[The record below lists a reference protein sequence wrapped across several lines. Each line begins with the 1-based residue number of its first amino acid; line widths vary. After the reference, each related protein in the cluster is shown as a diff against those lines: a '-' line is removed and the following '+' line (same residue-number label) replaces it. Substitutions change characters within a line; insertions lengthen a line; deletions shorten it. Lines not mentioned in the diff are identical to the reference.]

1 MDQVKLFEDLLT
13 EASKIQY
20 ESRDNFPLLE
30 ERAKMYVRKFFGDKT
45 HYLRDI
51 SSIRYSPMIMISGVD
66 PDYKLSFEAGLKNF
80 KKIITIII
88 EDLKLSTNYPA
99 SSSTTITT
107 TTIPPVSSPSTTA
120 NPGKRKALDGQTIQ
134 ILIASPSDVSEERE
148 HLLNSLETKF
158 RREGFEAQCG
168 KRIIVRG
175 WEELASQSGYG
186 QDIVNDQILKKVDI
200 VLAVFKHKLGTPTID
215 PSTASQ
221 REESGTAE
229 ELLFAINNSAKDTP
243 PLGMAYFYSE
253 APNMSFDSVDFD
265 KSLEEW
271 KRLKKFKTDIKH
283 KILYK
288 EYSTT
293 ERLLTIACSDISENI
308 KRLFE

>member
-1 MDQVKLFEDLLT
+1 MMDQLKLFEELLSDV
-13 EASKIQY
+13 SKINY
-20 ESRDNFPLLE
+20 HNKEDFALLE
-30 ERAKMYVRKFFGDKT
+30 ERAKMYLRKFFGEKS

-51 SSIRYSPMIMISGVD
+51 SSIRYSPLIIIGGID
-66 PDYKLSFEAGLKNF
+66 PDYQSSFEGGVKTF

-99 SSSTTITT
+99 YSNTTMTT
-107 TTIPPVSSPSTTA
+107 TLPTVSSPSTVA
-120 NPGKRKALDGQTIQ
+120 NPGKRKALNGQTIQ

-148 HLLNSLETKF
+148 LLLNSLETKF
-158 RREGFEAQCG
+158 RREGFEDQCG
-168 KRIIVRG
+168 KRIIVRD

-186 QDIVNDQILKKVDI
+186 QDIINDQILRKVDI
-200 VLAVFKHKLGTPTID
+200 VLAVFKHKLGTPTVD
-215 PSTASQ
+215 PFTSAK

-265 KSLEEW
+265 KSVEEW
-271 KRLKKFKTDIKH
+271 KR
-283 KILYK
+283 
-288 EYSTT
+288 
-293 ERLLTIACSDISENI
+293 
-308 KRLFE
+308 

>member
-1 MDQVKLFEDLLT
+1 MDQVKFFQDLLS
-13 EASKIQY
+13 EISKINY
-20 ESRDNFPLLE
+20 EKKEEFALLE
-30 ERAKMYVRKFFGDKT
+30 ERAKMYVRKFFGDKS

-51 SSIRYSPMIMISGVD
+51 SSIRYSPVIMISGVD
-66 PDYKLSFEAGLKNF
+66 PNYKSSFETGVKNL

-88 EDLKLSTNYPA
+88 EDLNISTNYPV
-99 SSSTTITT
+99 STT
-107 TTIPPVSSPSTTA
+107 TTTTNIPPVSSPIITV
-120 NPGKRKALDGQTIQ
+120 NPEKRKALDGQTIQ
-134 ILIASPSDVSEERE
+134 ILIASPSDVDEERE

-158 RREGFEAQCG
+158 RREGYEAKCG
-168 KRIIVRG
+168 KRIILRG

-186 QDIVNDQILKKVDI
+186 QDIINEQILNQIDI

-215 PSTASQ
+215 PITTLK

-229 ELLFAINNSAKDTP
+229 ELLFAINSSAKKTP
-243 PLGMAYFYSE
+243 ALGMVYFYSE

-271 KRLKKFKTDIKH
+271 KRLKKFKQDIKL

-288 EYSTT
+288 EYLST
-293 ERLLTIACSDISENI
+293 ESLLNIACSDISENI
-308 KRLFE
+308 KRLFD

>member
-1 MDQVKLFEDLLT
+1 MDQVKFFQDLLS
-13 EASKIQY
+13 EISKINY
-20 ESRDNFPLLE
+20 EKKEEFALLE
-30 ERAKMYVRKFFGDKT
+30 ERAKMYVRKFFGDKS

-51 SSIRYSPMIMISGVD
+51 SSIRYSPVIMISGVD
-66 PDYKLSFEAGLKNF
+66 PNYKSSFETGVKNL

-88 EDLKLSTNYPA
+88 EDLNISTNYPV
-99 SSSTTITT
+99 STT
-107 TTIPPVSSPSTTA
+107 TTTTNIPPVSSPIITV
-120 NPGKRKALDGQTIQ
+120 NPEKRKALDGQTIQ
-134 ILIASPSDVSEERE
+134 ILIASPSDVDEERE

-158 RREGFEAQCG
+158 RREGYEAKCG
-168 KRIIVRG
+168 KRIILRG

-186 QDIVNDQILKKVDI
+186 QDIINEQILNQIDI

-215 PSTASQ
+215 PITTLK

-229 ELLFAINNSAKDTP
+229 ELLFAINSSAKKTP
-243 PLGMAYFYSE
+243 ALGMVYFYSE

-271 KRLKKFKTDIKH
+271 KRLKKFKQDIKL

-288 EYSTT
+288 EYSST
-293 ERLLTIACSDISENI
+293 ESLLNIACSDISENI
-308 KRLFE
+308 KRLFD

>member
-1 MDQVKLFEDLLT
+1 MDQVKFFQDLLS
-13 EASKIQY
+13 EISKINY
-20 ESRDNFPLLE
+20 EKKEEFALLE
-30 ERAKMYVRKFFGDKT
+30 ERAKMYVRKFFGDKS

-51 SSIRYSPMIMISGVD
+51 SSIRYSPVIMISGVD
-66 PDYKLSFEAGLKNF
+66 PNYKSSFETGVKNL

-88 EDLKLSTNYPA
+88 EDLNISTNYPV
-99 SSSTTITT
+99 STT
-107 TTIPPVSSPSTTA
+107 TTTTNIPPVSSPIITV
-120 NPGKRKALDGQTIQ
+120 NPEKRKALDGQTIQ
-134 ILIASPSDVSEERE
+134 ILIASPSDVDEERE

-158 RREGFEAQCG
+158 RREGYEAKCG
-168 KRIIVRG
+168 KRIILRG

-186 QDIVNDQILKKVDI
+186 QDIINEQILNQIDI

-215 PSTASQ
+215 PITTLK

-229 ELLFAINNSAKDTP
+229 ELLFAINSSAKKTP
-243 PLGMAYFYSE
+243 ALGMVYFYSE

-271 KRLKKFKTDIKH
+271 KRLKKFKQDIKL

-288 EYSTT
+288 EYLST
-293 ERLLTIACSDISENI
+293 ERLLNIACSDISENI
-308 KRLFE
+308 KRLFD